1 MEGMFMN
8 TNFNKIIQKSIPYA
22 FIILIAYIIGTVIFV
37 FLPKSGVDFIRKDNE
52 SLAYKKYDGFYL
64 RDIKQEKNKQKD
76 IDRKSLSDYL
86 LKGIYS
92 TSSNS
97 GWIIVQDNNKNK
109 SYILSQYEKLDDYV
123 LSKLFKN
130 FVIFEKAGKEFT
142 LEMKKNNEKNVG
154 FKMTADV
161 GGIEENVVV
170 DSSGVKVKRS
180 YLNTYVQDIDK
191 VWNNIAISEIRKNG
205 KIDGF
210 KVLRVNQDS
219 VFKKLGLKK
228 GDVIKSVN
236 NSVLSSYSDAFRVYN
251 NINNIKYLNI
261 EILRNNEV
269 MELNY
274 EID

>member
-1 MEGMFMN
+1 MN
-8 TNFNKIIQKSIPYA
+8 TNFNKTIQKLIPYMVV
-22 FIILIAYIIGTVIFV
+22 ILLAYVLSSIVFL
-37 FLPKSGVDFIRKDNE
+37 FLPKTGVEFVSENKQN
-52 SLAYKKYDGFYL
+52 LAYKKYDGFYL
-64 RDIKQEKNKQKD
+64 SNLTVLTNKPKV

-97 GWIIVQDNNKNK
+97 GWIIVQDKNK
-109 SYILSQYEKLDDYV
+109 SKSHILSQNEKLDGYV
-123 LSKLFKN
+123 LTKLFKN
-130 FVIFEKAGKEFT
+130 FVIFEKNEKEFK
-142 LEMKKNNEKNVG
+142 LEMKKTNDKNIG
-154 FKMTADV
+154 FKMTQNI
-161 GGIEENVVV
+161 GGMEENIVV
-170 DSSGVKVKRS
+170 DSSGVRVKRD

-210 KVLRVNQDS
+210 KVLNVNKNS
-219 VFKKLGLKK
+219 VFNKLGLKK

-236 NSVLSSYSDAFRVYN
+236 NSVLGSYADAFRVYN
-251 NINNIKYLNI
+251 NISNIKYLNI

>member
-8 TNFNKIIQKSIPYA
+8 TNFNKIIQKFIPYI
-22 FIILIAYIIGTVIFV
+22 FVILFAYILSSLIFI
-37 FLPKSGVDFIRKDNE
+37 FLPKSGVNFVSKSNE
-52 SLAYKKYDGFYL
+52 SLVYRKYDGFYL
-64 RDIKQEKNKQKD
+64 NKVKTVKKEKKKD
-76 IDRKSLSDYL
+76 IDKKSLSAYL

-92 TSSNS
+92 TDSNS
-97 GWIIVQDNNKNK
+97 GWIIVEKKKK
-109 SYILSQYEKLDDYV
+109 SYILSQYEKLDSYV
-123 LSKLFKN
+123 LTKLFKN
-130 FVIFEKAGKEFT
+130 FVIFEKAGKEFK
-142 LEMKKNNEKNVG
+142 LEMKKNNEKNIG
-154 FKMTADV
+154 FKMTKNI
-161 GGIEENVVV
+161 GGMEENVIV
-170 DSSGVKVKRS
+170 DSSGVRVKRD
-180 YLNTYVQDIDK
+180 YLNSYVQNIDK
-191 VWNNIAISEIRKNG
+191 VWNNIAISEIRNNG

-210 KVLRVNQDS
+210 KVLKVKQNS

-236 NSVLSSYSDAFRVYN
+236 NSTLSSYSDAFKVYN